1 MSPPGSPPST
11 RRTRRDRCPGVLRPW
26 PAEDGLLVRLR
37 LIGGRVG
44 ASSLRALAA
53 VADRYGSG
61 RVHVT
66 GRANLQ
72 LRALPGNAG
81 RLGPEVVR
89 ALAETGLLP
98 SVSHELVRNVMV
110 SPGTGT
116 GTAGPA
122 GTGPGGGRA
131 DLRPVASDLDTMLC
145 SVPRRADLPG
155 RFLFVLDDGRGDLIG
170 HPCDL
175 GLVALDEGVAQL
187 RIGESWG
194 PLVPVDEAPAALL
207 RLADAF
213 LDRRGEGPTAP
224 WHVAELPAPLA
235 GPVEPDRRLPPPAP
249 PLPYGPLPEGA
260 RHVRVPDEGLDRPAA
275 EALAEEALAAGSGEL
290 VVTPW
295 RGVLVP
301 GKPGSTPGEA
311 R

>member
-1 MSPPGSPPST
+1 MSPTGSPPST

-53 VADRYGSG
+53 VAERYGSG

-116 GTAGPA
+116 AGTAGA
-122 GTGPGGGRA
+122 GPGGGRA

-155 RFLFVLDDGRGDLIG
+155 RFLFVLDDGRGDLVG

-175 GLVALDEGVAQL
+175 GLVALDGGVAQL
-187 RIGESWG
+187 RIGEGWG
-194 PLVPVDEAPAALL
+194 PLVPVGEAPAALL

-213 LDRRGEGPTAP
+213 LDRRGEGPAAP

-235 GPVEPDRRLPPPAP
+235 GPAEPDRRLPPPAP
-249 PLPYGPLPEGA
+249 PLPYGPLPGGA
-260 RHVRVPDEGLDRPAA
+260 RHVRVPDGGLDRPAA
-275 EALAEEALAAGSGEL
+275 EALAEEALASGSGEL

-301 GKPGSTPGEA
+301 GGSVSAPGEA